1 MQDQPGLK
9 TRNRDHIPTRFDAMN
24 LVVISEFQNE
34 LPLESAF
41 FEVNPLYR
49 FVWNCDLCTSEILF
63 WKMGITLNSF

>member
-49 FVWNCDLCTSEILF
+49 FV
-63 WKMGITLNSF
+63 